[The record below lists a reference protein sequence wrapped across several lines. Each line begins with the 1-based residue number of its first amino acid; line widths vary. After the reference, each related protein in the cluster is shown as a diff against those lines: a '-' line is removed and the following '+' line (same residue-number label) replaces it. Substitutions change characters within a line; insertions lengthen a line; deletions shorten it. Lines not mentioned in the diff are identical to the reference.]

1 VLRTKITNQSKGL
14 FEYKVEGKKHTCNF
28 GVNGQFQTK
37 HVTLKANRFEGFDF
51 TRIQIRLDT
60 LYPITIE
67 SCQITAP
74 FQLVDSDQIFCK
86 GYQSWS
92 ETGWYTKADKFKN
105 INSLAKPLMGQM
117 GDYHLLKKAIK
128 KSQLR
133 SWNYTYIKQENEVI
147 LFCGSCDEQTAFT
160 AFLFNTK
167 KNTLN
172 IARDLERLS
181 LQKGNHIQLFDLF
194 FFDGFKQ
201 AAFKQYFEFSE
212 IKPKPI
218 QKKAGYTS
226 WYNRFNKIDGPY
238 LLQQLQAFQQQKIPI
253 DYFQI
258 DDGWQATIGDW
269 LNIKPG
275 FNSEMCCLA
284 RKISKAG
291 YKPGLWLAPF
301 ICEKN
306 SFIYKNKK
314 EWLLKDAKGK
324 PIKSGYNPLWSGWHY
339 ALNFYN
345 EDFRNYLTKVFK
357 TVFEVWQFQLV
368 KLDFLYAV
376 CLSTPLNKT
385 RSEVMHESMRWL
397 KEICVENEIL
407 ACGVPLVAAAQN
419 ATFCR
424 IGADADTN
432 WRHWLRHV
440 NHRERLS
447 TINAL
452 KNTLSLYDLDTYY
465 FYNDADVC
473 LLRNNNNNLTADE
486 KLTQLFINY
495 IFGSLFFISDEID
508 QYDEATLQLYRSCFP
523 LKAATNIELS
533 VQNNLF
539 KSTFTINESQYLMYN
554 NLSDRQQNIQLPNKH
569 YFNCVNKQLLAIHN
583 FILPPHASVC
593 LLQLPK
599 SDVQLIQDSNHL
611 LPEFLQETNTLAH
624 K

>member
-14 FEYKVEGKKHTCNF
+14 FEYKVIGKKHTCNF
-28 GVNGQFQTK
+28 GVNGQFQTE
-37 HVTLKANRFEGFDF
+37 HVTIKANRFEGFDF
-51 TRIQIRLDT
+51 TRIQIRLEI

-67 SCQITAP
+67 SCQISAP
-74 FQLVDSDQIFCK
+74 FKLVDSDQIFCK

-92 ETGWYTKADKFKN
+92 ETGWYTKGDQFKN
-105 INSLAKPLMGQM
+105 INPLAKPLMGQM

-128 KSQLR
+128 KSQLH
-133 SWNYTYIKQENEVI
+133 SWNYTYVQQENEVI

-160 AFLFNTK
+160 SFLFNTH
-167 KNTLN
+167 KNTQKN
-172 IARDLERLS
+172 TFSIVRDLEGLS
-181 LQKGNHIQLFDLF
+181 LKKGNHIQLFDLF

-212 IKPKPI
+212 IKPKSI

-238 LLQQLQAFQQQKIPI
+238 LKQQLQAFQQQKISI

-258 DDGWQATIGDW
+258 DDGWQAAIGDW

-284 RKISKAG
+284 SEINQAS

-314 EWLLKDAKGK
+314 EWLLKDTRGK

-339 ALNFYN
+339 ALDFYN
-345 EDFRNYLTKVFK
+345 TDFRNYLTQVFK
-357 TVFEVWQFQLV
+357 TVFEVWQFKLV

-376 CLSTPLNKT
+376 CLSTPKHKT
-385 RSEVMHESMRWL
+385 RSEVMHEAMQWL
-397 KEICVENEIL
+397 KEICGDNEIL
-407 ACGVPLVAAAQN
+407 ACGVPLVAAAKN
-419 ATFCR
+419 ATYCR
-424 IGADADTN
+424 IGADADNTG
-432 WRHWLRHV
+432 WRHWLRYV

-452 KNTLSLYDLDTYY
+452 KNTLSLYDLDTHY

-473 LLRNNNNNLTADE
+473 LLRQKNNNLTIDE
-486 KLTQLFINY
+486 KLTQLYINY
-495 IFGSLFFISDEID
+495 IFGSLFFISDEIN

-533 VQNNLF
+533 FQNNLF

-554 NLSDRQQNIQLPNKH
+554 NLSDKQQSIQLPEGH
-569 YFNCVNKQLLAIHN
+569 FFNCMTKKLLVKNKVM
-583 FILPPHASVC
+583 LPAHASIC
-593 LLQLPK
+593 LLVLPQ
-599 SDVQLIQDSNHL
+599 SNVQLVKDRKHL
-611 LPEFLQETNTLAH
+611 LPEI
-624 K
+624 